1 MRNIEKKIELRS
13 EQKVNQKL
21 RKNQKKNR
29 QTGSGLG
36 GQQTTQTIQEELA
49 NKTPATDQTDLL
61 QKKHR
66 SRQLERVIRSRILH
80 MKELSFMSPAPIV
93 AFDLELAGSFAD
105 DIIEIGAIRIDPL
118 DDHIRIFSS
127 LVRPRTFVNRT
138 VRKMTGITKEQLR
151 DKKTI
156 AEVLPE
162 FLSFVGDDSVMLGHA
177 IGDNDLLSI
186 NLAMSRLRK
195 CAHLQRRFY
204 PRYIDTVRVAQ
215 RVLPKSIK
223 KFNLQFLLEQFGWK
237 AKQLHRALDD
247 AIAAYLLFQMLLDY
261 QGRRPTWIPDILD
274 MSEGEAL
281 LKDRF
286 FHTPKLL

>member
-1 MRNIEKKIELRS
+1 MRNNEKKLELRF
-13 EQKVNQKL
+13 EQKSNQKL
-21 RKNQKKNR
+21 RKNQKIKE
-29 QTGSGLG
+29 QSDHEIGW
-36 GQQTTQTIQEELA
+36 QQATQGEESPGKA
-49 NKTPATDQTDLL
+49 RAAGRSEQL

-80 MKELSFMSPAPIV
+80 MKELSSMMPAPIV

-105 DIIEIGAIRIDPL
+105 DIIEIGAIRVSPTE
-118 DDHIRIFSS
+118 DHIRIFSS
-127 LVRPRTFVNRT
+127 LIRPRTFVNRT
-138 VRKMTGITKEQLR
+138 VRKMTGITKEELR

-162 FLSFVGDDSVMLGHA
+162 FLSFVGDDSIMLGHA

-195 CAHLQRRFY
+195 CTHSQRRFY

-215 RVLPKSIK
+215 KVLPKTVK

-237 AKQLHRALDD
+237 ANQSHRALDD
-247 AIAAYLLFQMLLDY
+247 AIASYLLFQMLLGY
-261 QGRRPTWIPDILD
+261 QGGKPAWIPNIMN